1 MIFVGERG
9 PASGEVGDLDL
20 FVHEPVHRD
29 PECLDDLARVKGAGL
44 GLYCDH
50 DGRDDEL
57 AGHRSRTRIQVVE
70 TSQKPA
76 LIEIYPDLFE
86 RLAAGGIVDALV
98 PRLPAAAGERHVP
111 RPGVELVLGAP
122 YDEQLQAEVP
132 LAQHQGDG
140 GLPAPSWF
148 YERWPEVGECRC
160 QALEGARAI
169 SCFVVCAHGE
179 ESTLLCPDAARVI
192 DAGSERM
199 VEEGWNIAICL
210 TDLPIRTDGRPVVAT
225 VSTACNVAVLSL
237 PPLGVTLLRQRVRE
251 ATLQLVNELYEGSP
265 ELGRDG
271 EYPEDDEKGDSGEVR
286 RPGFRAHQLVYR
298 RLTELIS
305 PIRRITPTNEEDD
318 EVDVCFVSPTV
329 RGHVRF
335 LAGIVLANR
344 PWRLFTTMKGTLAAA
359 FATAAY
365 ALVMPIIW
373 QMADS
378 LSWVRLLAL
387 MVLAVVAMVV
397 WIIVA
402 HHLWE
407 RPAAQEEAREQAALY
422 NASTAL
428 TLGVAVLF
436 SYAVLFV
443 LVLLAAG
450 IFLESGFLQSNLGHP
465 VGVSDYV
472 RLAWMATSL
481 ATVAGALGSGLEDE
495 ETVREAT
502 YGYRQQRRNAP
513 NEPEGSADS

>member
-1 MIFVGERG
+1 LPPEGEPSSDNSDEPP
-9 PASGEVGDLDL
+9 PAHDRSV
-20 FVHEPVHRD
+20 
-29 PECLDDLARVKGAGL
+29 AL
-44 GLYCDH
+44 GL
-50 DGRDDEL
+50 
-57 AGHRSRTRIQVVE
+57 I
-70 TSQKPA
+70 PA
-76 LIEIYPDLFE
+76 PEMPH
-86 RLAAGGIVDALV
+86 RLAQELSTKLPELLSRRVD
-98 PRLPAAAGERHVP
+98 ERVSW
-111 RPGVELVLGAP
+111 
-122 YDEQLQAEVP
+122 EVSVICDP
-132 LAQHQGDG
+132 LTGSD
-140 GLPAPSWF
+140 
-148 YERWPEVGECRC
+148 
-160 QALEGARAI
+160 
-169 SCFVVCAHGE
+169 
-179 ESTLLCPDAARVI
+179 PDAVRVI
-192 DAGSERM
+192 DAGRERM
-199 VEEGWNIAICL
+199 EEEGWNLAICL

-225 VSTACNVAVLSL
+225 VSTAYNVAVLSL
-237 PPLGVTLLRQRVRE
+237 PPLGVTLLRRRVRE
-251 ATLQLVNELYEGSP
+251 ATLQLVSELYEGSP
-265 ELGRDG
+265 ELGRAG
-271 EYPEDDEKGDSGEVR
+271 EYRDAAEGNSGQVR
-286 RPGFRAHQLVYR
+286 RPGSRAHRLVER

-305 PIRRITPTNEEDD
+305 PIRRIAPTNEEDD
-318 EVDVCFVSPTV
+318 EVDVRFVSPKV
-329 RGHVRF
+329 RGHVRL
-335 LAGIVLANR
+335 LAGMVLANR

-450 IFLESGFLQSNLGHP
+450 FFLESGFLQSNLGHP

>member
-1 MIFVGERG
+1 LPPEEERHSSDNSDEPP
-9 PASGEVGDLDL
+9 PAHDRSV
-20 FVHEPVHRD
+20 
-29 PECLDDLARVKGAGL
+29 AL
-44 GLYCDH
+44 GL
-50 DGRDDEL
+50 
-57 AGHRSRTRIQVVE
+57 I
-70 TSQKPA
+70 PA
-76 LIEIYPDLFE
+76 PEMPH
-86 RLAAGGIVDALV
+86 RLAQELSTKLPELLSRRVD
-98 PRLPAAAGERHVP
+98 ERVSW
-111 RPGVELVLGAP
+111 
-122 YDEQLQAEVP
+122 EVSVICDP
-132 LAQHQGDG
+132 LTGSD
-140 GLPAPSWF
+140 
-148 YERWPEVGECRC
+148 
-160 QALEGARAI
+160 
-169 SCFVVCAHGE
+169 
-179 ESTLLCPDAARVI
+179 PDAVRVI
-192 DAGSERM
+192 DAGRERM
-199 VEEGWNIAICL
+199 EEEGWNLAICL

-225 VSTACNVAVLSL
+225 VSTAYNVAVLSL
-237 PPLGVTLLRQRVRE
+237 PPLGVTLLRRRVRE
-251 ATLQLVNELYEGSP
+251 ATLQLVSELYEGSP
-265 ELGRDG
+265 ELGRAG
-271 EYPEDDEKGDSGEVR
+271 EYRDAAEGNSGQVR
-286 RPGFRAHQLVYR
+286 RPGSRAHRLVER

-305 PIRRITPTNEEDD
+305 PIRRIAPTNEEDD
-318 EVDVCFVSPTV
+318 EVDVRFVSPKV
-329 RGHVRF
+329 RGHLRL
-335 LAGIVLANR
+335 LAGMVLANR
-344 PWRLFTTMKGTLAAA
+344 PWRLFTTMKGTVAAA

-428 TLGVAVLF
+428 TLSVAVLF

-450 IFLESGFLQSNLGHP
+450 FFLESGFLQSNLGHP
-465 VGVSDYV
+465 VGLADYV

>member
-1 MIFVGERG
+1 M
-9 PASGEVGDLDL
+9 P
-20 FVHEPVHRD
+20 H
-29 PECLDDLARVKGAGL
+29 
-44 GLYCDH
+44 
-50 DGRDDEL
+50 
-57 AGHRSRTRIQVVE
+57 
-70 TSQKPA
+70 
-76 LIEIYPDLFE
+76 
-86 RLAAGGIVDALV
+86 RLAQELSTKLPELLSQRVD
-98 PRLPAAAGERHVP
+98 ERVSW
-111 RPGVELVLGAP
+111 
-122 YDEQLQAEVP
+122 EVSVICDP
-132 LAQHQGDG
+132 LTG
-140 GLPAPSWF
+140 S
-148 YERWPEVGECRC
+148 E
-160 QALEGARAI
+160 
-169 SCFVVCAHGE
+169 
-179 ESTLLCPDAARVI
+179 PDAVRVI
-192 DAGSERM
+192 DAGRERM
-199 VEEGWNIAICL
+199 EEEGWNLAICL

-225 VSTACNVAVLSL
+225 VSTAYNVAVLSL
-237 PPLGVTLLRQRVRE
+237 PPLGVTLLRRRVRE
-251 ATLQLVNELYEGSP
+251 ATLQLVSELYEGSP
-265 ELGRDG
+265 ELGRAG
-271 EYPEDDEKGDSGEVR
+271 EYRDAAEGNSGQVR
-286 RPGFRAHQLVYR
+286 RPGSRAHQLVER

-305 PIRRITPTNEEDD
+305 PIRRIAPTNEEDD
-318 EVDVCFVSPTV
+318 EVDVRFVSPKV
-329 RGHVRF
+329 RGHLRL
-335 LAGIVLANR
+335 LAGMVLANR
-344 PWRLFTTMKGTLAAA
+344 PWMLFTTMKGTLAAA

-387 MVLAVVAMVV
+387 MVLAVVAMVA

-450 IFLESGFLQSNLGHP
+450 FFLESGFLQSNLGHP